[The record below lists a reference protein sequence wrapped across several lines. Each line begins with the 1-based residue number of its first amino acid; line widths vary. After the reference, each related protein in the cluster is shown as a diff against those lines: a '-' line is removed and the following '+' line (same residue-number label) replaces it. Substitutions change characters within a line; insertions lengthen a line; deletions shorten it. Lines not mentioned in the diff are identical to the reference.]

1 MTHLELNEQ
10 LLDAVAQCDL
20 TQIQQCLQAG
30 ADIHYVRALDAQGD
44 NLQPVTVLSMV
55 MFRIS
60 DNMLQ
65 THELTRFKEITA
77 LLLSCGAD
85 TEHAMALAEQRYG
98 PYDEKLVDQAYT
110 MMPPWHL
117 IARANRQRNT

>member
-1 MTHLELNEQ
+1 MTYLELNEQ
-10 LLDAVAQCDL
+10 LLDAVALCDL

-30 ADIHYVRALDAQGD
+30 ADIHHVRALEAQSD
-44 NLQPVTVLSMV
+44 TLQPVTVLSMV
-55 MFRIS
+55 MYRIS

-65 THELTRFKEITA
+65 MHELTRFQDITA
-77 LLLSCGAD
+77 LLLSYGAD

-98 PYDEKLVDQAYT
+98 PYDENLVDEAYT

-117 IARANRQRNT
+117 IARAHMQRKA